1 MGYLHKHGQL
11 TSGYTVEENPS
22 LSPTILY
29 YLKSL
34 REEHGLVCLSLPQQ
48 DVDRPNLMRVVR
60 GTIIFGNHLVL
71 NKSLLIYIKLI
82 RWVIEKEKIS
92 LF

>member
-1 MGYLHKHGQL
+1 MGNLPVA
-11 TSGYTVEENPS
+11 GYTVEENPS
-22 LSPTILY
+22 LSPTILN

-34 REEHGLVCLSLPQQ
+34 RKGRGLVHLSLPQL
-48 DVDRPNLMRVVR
+48 DADRPNLMQVVT
-60 GTIIFGNHLVL
+60 GTIIFGNHLIL
-71 NKSLLIYIKLI
+71 NKSLLIYIKLT